1 MQCKQHGSDMKL
13 FAETRTKRNT
23 ACVVLLVW
31 VFALASGVANAC
43 LLEWPG
49 PHSTESTAV
58 VVETGHPPVDL
69 VALVGTSTGHDDK
82 SDAGKE
88 SCLKVCDQGTH
99 TLPTAYSSGDNAD
112 PGLAPWVVT
121 LWTGSQERVSAPRR
135 MMTATIPIVGLPV
148 RVRYSRLAL

>member
-1 MQCKQHGSDMKL
+1 MKL
-13 FAETRTKRNT
+13 FTASRTRRNT

-31 VFALASGVANAC
+31 VFALASGIANAC
-43 LLEWPG
+43 LLEWTG
-49 PHSTESTAV
+49 PHSTESNAV
-58 VVETGHPPVDL
+58 VVETSHPPNDL
-69 VALVGTSTGHDDK
+69 VALVDNSTGHNDK
-82 SDAGKE
+82 LDTGKE

-99 TLPTAYSSGDNAD
+99 TLPTAQSSDDNAD

-121 LWTGSQERVSAPRR
+121 LWTGSQQRVSAPRR